1 MNRQDTAVPPRLILL
16 LRELAQS
23 LLPTLVINLMCALAV
38 TYLMRIGGGFYEN
51 LQVAMC
57 IGLLATLLINGAR
70 VLIWGDE
77 APNKLGFAALLIVLA
92 PLSVLL
98 GRLLASRLMGQPID
112 SLLPERSDNII
123 AVIVLTLLACFGAT
137 LFFWNRQK
145 MAALQAHASQVE
157 KQAVQAQLQ
166 MLQAQIE
173 PHMLF
178 NTLATLQTLIS
189 SEPLRAQHMLDQ
201 LIQYLRTTLSASRA
215 DSTSLQKEFDLIQ
228 AYLGLMS
235 LRMGM
240 RLSYSLQ
247 LPQHLG
253 KLRLAPMLL
262 QPLVENAIKH
272 GLEPKVEGGNCTVRA
287 AVHNEM
293 LVLSVLDTGVGL
305 PAGIS
310 LNQASPAAALA
321 AATGRKEPAIGMHFG
336 LENIRERLNTLYGP
350 LAELIITHNV
360 PAGAMAQVVIPIKAL
375 RSAHR
380 PAKGPRILDR

>member
-1 MNRQDTAVPPRLILL
+1 MNQRDTSVPPRLILL

-23 LLPTLVINLMCALAV
+23 LLPTLVINLLCALAV
-38 TYLMRIGGGFYEN
+38 TYLMRIGDGFYAN

-70 VLIWGDE
+70 VLIWGDA
-77 APNKLGFAALLIVLA
+77 APHKLGFAALLLVLA
-92 PLSVLL
+92 PTAVLL
-98 GRLLASRLMGQPID
+98 GRLLASKLMGQPIT

-123 AVIVLTLLACFGAT
+123 AVIVLTFLACFGAT

-145 MAALQAHASQVE
+145 MAALEAHASQVE
-157 KQAVQAQLQ
+157 KHAAQAQLQ

-178 NTLATLQTLIS
+178 NTLATLQTLIAT
-189 SEPLRAQHMLDQ
+189 EPLHAQQMLDQ

-215 DSTSLQKEFDLIQ
+215 DSTSLQKEFDLIK

-240 RLSYSLQ
+240 RLSYTLQ
-247 LPQHLG
+247 LPEHLG
-253 KLRLAPMLL
+253 RLRLAPMLL

-287 AVHNEM
+287 ATHNDM
-293 LVLSVLDTGVGL
+293 LVLSVFDTGVGL
-305 PAGIS
+305 PTGVS
-310 LNQASPAAALA
+310 FNQPSPKAELA
-321 AATGRKEPAIGMHFG
+321 AVTGKKEPAIGMHFG
-336 LENIRERLNTLYGP
+336 LENIRERLVTLYGP
-350 LAELIITHNV
+350 LSELIITHNV
-360 PAGAMAQVVIPIKAL
+360 PAGAMAQITIPLKAL
-375 RSAHR
+375 KAAHR
-380 PAKGPRILDR
+380 PAKGARAHHH